1 MVSSV
6 LLSWALLAHGAD
18 PRPITA
24 DEAGANLIKF
34 FVTIVLALV
43 MVVPVLLP
51 LFKSEGTEAE
61 ADSSELAAEKNFS
74 LIGWVGVGLMLVL
87 SMAWWLTRTSLVE
100 LNTKEAPIED
110 HTHTQEQGGQ
120 IAMWSD
126 FHAEVSRIESGE
138 VRIHLTDSFNRPIA
152 ARFFEAE
159 FAPMVSDDD
168 ASTSE
173 DDADSPTAGDATAS
187 TSEDDADS
195 LTPADATDIVDPSR
209 AIPGTKAPRGALASP
224 TGGAD
229 AKSPLGPGAKMALP
243 SLNDSY
249 RFAHLDRKVTA
260 YRVRVTT
267 PGWFVTLKFEF
278 TEGKGK
284 HSLPIWCSVIR

>member
-51 LFKSEGTEAE
+51 LFKSDPVQAE

-100 LNTKEAPIED
+100 LNTKEVPIQD
-110 HTHTQEQGGQ
+110 HNHTQEQGGQ

-159 FAPMVSDDD
+159 FAPMDTDDA
-168 ASTSE
+168 ASTSA
-173 DDADSPTAGDATAS
+173 DDADIDDVGSTTRDAAGA
-187 TSEDDADS
+187 
-195 LTPADATDIVDPSR
+195 
-209 AIPGTKAPRGALASP
+209 KAPRGAVASP
-224 TGGAD
+224 AGEANS
-229 AKSPLGPGAKMALP
+229 KSPLGPGAKMALP

-249 RFAHLDRKVTA
+249 RFAHLDRNVRA

-284 HSLPIWCSVIR
+284 RSLPIWCSVVR

>member
-34 FVTIVLALV
+34 FVTVVLALV

-51 LFKSEGTEAE
+51 LFKSEPEQAE
-61 ADSSELAAEKNFS
+61 ADSSELAAERNFS

-100 LNTKEAPIED
+100 LNTKEVPIED
-110 HTHTQEQGGQ
+110 HNHTQEQGGQ

-159 FAPMVSDDD
+159 FAPMITDD
-168 ASTSE
+168 ASSTSADDAASTSA
-173 DDADSPTAGDATAS
+173 DDADIDDAGSTTRDAT
-187 TSEDDADS
+187 
-195 LTPADATDIVDPSR
+195 R
-209 AIPGTKAPRGALASP
+209 AKAPRGAVASP
-224 TGGAD
+224 AGEANS
-229 AKSPLGPGAKMALP
+229 KSPLGPGAKMALP

-249 RFAHLDRKVTA
+249 RFAHLDRKVQA

-278 TEGKGK
+278 TDGKGK
-284 HSLPIWCSVIR
+284 RSLPIWCSVVR